1 MPLTLWKMSEF
12 EHRSIWREAVEL
24 KEFPT
29 LSGNSETDVLII
41 GGGMAG
47 ILTAYMLKDA
57 GVECILVE
65 ADRICRGTTGNT
77 TAKLT
82 FAHGLIYD
90 KLIRTYGLGAARLYL
105 DMQKRALNTYA
116 ALSERIPCDYEKRT
130 SYVYSLSSGKR
141 IAREVE
147 ALWRLGVGADFVNT
161 PELPFATAGA
171 VAVED
176 QGQFNPLKFI
186 LGITEGLP
194 IYENTR
200 VREFLPGEVLTDSGR
215 IKYKR
220 AVVATH
226 FPILNKHGSYF
237 LKMYQHRSYVI
248 ALKGAPAID
257 GMYVDESHSGL
268 SFRSSGELLLLGG
281 GGHRTGKQGGCW
293 GELEAFAAEHYEG
306 AEVVARW
313 AAQDCM
319 TLDCMPYVGKYS
331 KRCEGLFVATGFNK
345 WGMSSSMAAASLLRD
360 LITHR
365 ESRYSALLSPS
376 RSILHPQLAVNAAES
391 IVNLLTP
398 TAPRC
403 PHLGCALKYNAAE
416 HSWDC
421 PCHGSRFSADGE
433 LLDGPAN
440 RGSEE

>member
-1 MPLTLWKMSEF
+1 MGEF
-12 EHRSIWREAVEL
+12 EHRSIWAEGVEL
-24 KEFPT
+24 KKFPT
-29 LSGNSETDVLII
+29 LDRNTETDVLII

-47 ILTAYMLKDA
+47 ILTAYMLKEA

-65 ADRICRGTTGNT
+65 ADRICCGTTGNT

-90 KLIRTYGLGAARLYL
+90 KLIRTRGLRAARLYL
-105 DMQKRALNTYA
+105 DMQKKALNTYA
-116 ALSERIPCDYEKRT
+116 ALCEKIPCDYEKRT

-141 IAREVE
+141 VAREVE
-147 ALWRLGVGADFVNT
+147 ALWRLGVSADFVNT

-176 QGQFNPLKFI
+176 QAQFNPLKFVK
-186 LGITEGLP
+186 GISEGLP

-200 VREFLPGEVLTDSGR
+200 VREFMQGEVLTDRGR

-248 ALKGAPAID
+248 ALKCAPAID

-293 GELEAFAAEHYEG
+293 QELEAFASEHYEG

-313 AAQDCM
+313 AAQDCI
-319 TLDCMPYVGKYS
+319 TLDGMPYIGRYS
-331 KRCEGLFVATGFNK
+331 KRTEGLFVATGFNK
-345 WGMSSSMAAASLLRD
+345 WGMSSSMAAAMLLRD
-360 LITHR
+360 LIKGR
-365 ESRYSALLSPS
+365 GSRYSELISPS
-376 RSILHPQLAVNAAES
+376 RSILHPQLALNGAEAL
-391 IVNLLTP
+391 VNLLTP

-416 HSWDC
+416 HTWDC
-421 PCHGSRFSADGE
+421 PCHGSRFSEHGE

-440 RGSEE
+440 GDRVR